1 MLVKADLKINQDKL
15 EFVCHIVAINKKIAT
30 QSLLSYQSARHT
42 MNGGEVNGKQQTAN
56 KFKINSLKEIKLIS

>member
-15 EFVCHIVAINKKIAT
+15 KFVCHIVAINKKIAT
-30 QSLLSYQSARHT
+30 QSLLSHQSARHT
-42 MNGGEVNGKQQTAN
+42 MNDGEVNGKQQTAN